1 MQDAVIFFE
10 CRPYISTP
18 DAGREIGLSSSYVAR
33 LAKTG
38 EIPARR
44 LGHFWFVD
52 QDAARL
58 RAQMTK

>member
-1 MQDAVIFFE
+1 MMQVIFFDG
-10 CRPYISTP
+10 RPYISAP
-18 DAGREIGLSSSYVAR
+18 DAGREIGLTSSYVVR
-33 LAKTG
+33 LAKAG

-58 RAQMTK
+58 RAQMAK